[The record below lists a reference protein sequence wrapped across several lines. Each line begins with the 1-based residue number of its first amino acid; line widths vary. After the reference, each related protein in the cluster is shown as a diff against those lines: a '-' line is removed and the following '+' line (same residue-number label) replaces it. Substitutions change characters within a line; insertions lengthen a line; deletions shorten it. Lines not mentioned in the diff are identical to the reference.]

1 MTMQTFRNA
10 IMTGALCA
18 VVAASAAAQAADVRV
33 TADKKAD
40 FSRFKTYSWT
50 QSQPAQA
57 RATDQAIV
65 AAIDHELSGLGLT
78 KATGGDV
85 VVTYSLLPDEIAV
98 GMLDAKSRKRLLQLR
113 TDTNIAGSG
122 SQADVDRVVSSL
134 FEHYPTRMSR

>member
-1 MTMQTFRNA
+1 MHTFRKTM
-10 IMTGALCA
+10 MTGVLCA

-50 QSQPAQA
+50 ESQPAHA

-65 AAIDHELSGLGLT
+65 AAIDRELSGLGLT
-78 KATGGDV
+78 KAADGDV

-113 TDTNIAGSG
+113 TDTTLAGSG
-122 SQADVDRVVSSL
+122 SQVDVNRVVSAL